1 MRKKILSFVVL
12 FTVLMFVTKIFADPP
27 ATYDLRDVNGE
38 NYVTA
43 VRNQGPYGTC
53 WCHGAMAA
61 IEGNLM
67 ITGVWTAA
75 GEIGEPSLSE
85 AHLDWWNGFN
95 THCNDDDPGGNG
107 LEPHFGGDYR
117 ITSAYLSRGEG
128 AVRELD
134 APYSGLTSPPLRF
147 SPGYHYYYTNEIEWY
162 DAGLD
167 LSNINT
173 LKYKIMDY
181 GVMGTC
187 LCYDGSFINYQYIH
201 YQPPS
206 STLEPNHA
214 VAIIGWDDS
223 KITQAPEP
231 GAWLCKN
238 SWGANW
244 GFNGY
249 FWISYYDKHCGHH
262 PEMGAISFQNVEVMS
277 YDCIYYHDYHGWRD
291 TKEDCSEAFNAFT
304 ADGSQDI
311 NAVSFFIAADNVDYT
326 IKIYDDFDGT
336 NLQNELSAK
345 SGTIEYIGLHTVEL
359 DTVVPLSEGDD
370 FYIYLELSD
379 GGHPYDRTSD
389 VPVLLGAQY
398 RTIVESASNPTESYY
413 KSGNDWL
420 DFYYYNDPSGF
431 QNTGNFCIKA
441 LTVDS
446 GSGTNPPQNLEA
458 EIIEFNSVYL
468 TWDVVNRALL
478 SFKIFRDG
486 ILIDEISNVPFPT
499 NCYTDEPLDAGEYT
513 YYVVAVYD
521 EGESE
526 PSNDATA
533 TVVLPPPINLA
544 ATSPG
549 ANILLT
555 WEAPVEFR
563 ELIEYNIYRDNDQ
576 IGSTAS
582 TFYIDPNVPN
592 GIYEYYVTAV
602 YSGDYESE
610 SSNIVTIEQTS
621 TENSPASIRT
631 ELIGNYPNPFNPE
644 TTISFSTTESTE
656 NTEITIYNMKGQ
668 KVRTL
673 VNEILPAVQH
683 SVVWDGKDEKE
694 EPVSSGI
701 YFYKLKTEDY
711 ESTKKMILLK

>member
-1 MRKKILSFVVL
+1 MRKKILFLVVL
-12 FTVLMFVTKIFADPP
+12 ITVFMFVTKLFADPP

-38 NYVTA
+38 NYVTS
-43 VRNQGPYGTC
+43 VKSQQGGTC
-53 WCHGAMAA
+53 WTFGAMAA

-75 GEIGEPSLSE
+75 GEVGEPALAE
-85 AHLDWWNGFN
+85 YHLDWWNGFN
-95 THCNDDDPGGNG
+95 TFNNDDDPGGGG
-107 LEPHFGGDYR
+107 LTVHEGGDYR
-117 ITSAYLSRGEG
+117 VTSAYLSRGEG
-128 AVRELD
+128 AVRD
-134 APYSGLTSPPLRF
+134 IDGQSYGTPPLRF
-147 SPGYHYYYTNEIEWY
+147 APGYHYYYVNDIEWY

-173 LKYKIMDY
+173 IKYKIIDY

-187 LCYDGSFINYQYIH
+187 LCSSGAFISNYIH

-206 STLEPNHA
+206 SNLDPNHA
-214 VAIIGWDDS
+214 VAIIGWDDN

-244 GFNGY
+244 GLNGY
-249 FWISYYDKHCGHH
+249 FWISYYDKHSTHH
-262 PEMGAISFQNVEVMS
+262 PEMGAISFQDVEPMS

-291 TKEDCSEAFNAFT
+291 TKEDCFEAFNVFY
-304 ADGSQDI
+304 ADGAQDLI
-311 NAVSFFIAADNVDYT
+311 AVSFFIAADNVDYT

-336 NLQNELSAK
+336 NLQNELSVK
-345 SGTIEYIGLHTVEL
+345 SGTIEYIGLHTIDL
-359 DTVVPLSEGDD
+359 DTVVALSEGED

-398 RTIVESASNPTESYY
+398 RTIVESAANPGESYY
-413 KSGNDWL
+413 KIGNDWL

-446 GSGTNPPQNLEA
+446 FSGANPPQNLEA

-468 TWDVVNRALL
+468 TWDVVNRDLL

-486 ILIDEISNVPFPT
+486 ELIDEISNIPFPT

-513 YYVVAVYD
+513 YYVIAVYD

-533 TVVLPPPINLA
+533 TVVLSPPTNLA

-549 ANILLT
+549 ANVLLT
-555 WEAPVEFR
+555 WEAPVEIR
-563 ELIEYNIYRDNDQ
+563 ELIEYNIYRNNNQ
-576 IGSTAS
+576 IASTAS
-582 TFYIDPNVPN
+582 TFYIDLNVHN

-610 SSNIVTIEQTS
+610 PSNIVTIEQTS
-621 TENSPASIRT
+621 TENSLTSIRT

-656 NTEITIYNMKGQ
+656 NTEIAIYNMKGQ

-673 VNEILPAVQH
+673 VNEILPAGQH
-683 SVVWDGKDEKE
+683 SVVWEGKDEKE

-711 ESTKKMILLK
+711 ESVKKMIMMK